1 MNAKKKALCTC
12 KVVVLLLQKTSCFF
26 AVFVAVAVVV
36 KLRLVVILG
45 WVVQSWVK
53 ITQR

>member
-1 MNAKKKALCTC
+1 MQVQSCCFAATKN
-12 KVVVLLLQKTSCFF
+12 LLLF
-26 AVFVAVAVVV
+26 AVFVAVAVAVVV

>member
-1 MNAKKKALCTC
+1 MHVQSCCFADIKN
-12 KVVVLLLQKTSCFF
+12 LLFF
-26 AVFVAVAVVV
+26 AVLFAVAVVV
-36 KLRLVVILG
+36 KLSLVVILG

>member
-1 MNAKKKALCTC
+1 MQVQSCCFADIKN
-12 KVVVLLLQKTSCFF
+12 LLLF

>member
-1 MNAKKKALCTC
+1 MHVQSCCFADIKKPLA
-12 KVVVLLLQKTSCFF
+12 FF
-26 AVFVAVAVVV
+26 AVLFAVAVVV

-45 WVVQSWVK
+45 RVVQSWVK